1 MKEKTL
7 YILWGALFI
16 LCAGLGFIPEAT
28 GFGRAVLTVLGI
40 LFFVPGAILLFRAIR
55 ENDRKQILQI
65 RFISGCWLLLTL
77 ILLVANLL
85 SVNAS
90 ETAGN
95 ILYGLLVVLSSPLV
109 CGQYWELILF
119 LWACLLTA
127 SFLRSPKTR
136 KNP

>member
-7 YILWGALFI
+7 YILWGALYI

-28 GFGRAVLTVLGI
+28 GFGKTVLTALGI
-40 LFFVPGAILLFRAIR
+40 LFFVPGAILLYRAIR
-55 ENDRKQILQI
+55 ENDRKKVLRI
-65 RFISGCWLLLTL
+65 RFISGCWLLMTL

-90 ETAGN
+90 EAVGN

-119 LWACLLTA
+119 LWACLMLA
-127 SFLRSPKTR
+127 SVKLLKQM
-136 KNP
+136 